1 MIALV
6 LQALSAEQARLEADA
21 AARAIYP
28 TLRAKAKADLDL
40 DLPEAYDANE
50 PEVLVVLRSI
60 AADVLEKMQ

>member
-1 MIALV
+1 VIALV
-6 LQALSAEQARLEADA
+6 LQAVAADQARLEADA

-50 PEVLVVLRSI
+50 PEVLTVLRAI
-60 AADVLEKMQ
+60 AADVLRTVR